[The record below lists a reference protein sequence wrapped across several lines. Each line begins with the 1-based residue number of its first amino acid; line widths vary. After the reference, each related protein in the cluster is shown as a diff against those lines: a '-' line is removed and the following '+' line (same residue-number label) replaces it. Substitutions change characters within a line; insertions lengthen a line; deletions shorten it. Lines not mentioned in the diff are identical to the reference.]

1 MKLRHE
7 NKIKD
12 KMEFQLDTR
21 HVFYLVLWSVVLS
34 GAIFATGLFIG
45 QKKEEGKAGYKVT
58 ASLAFKGL
66 KQKEANLGVDPLV
79 SSFSFLSRL
88 DRHPEK
94 KELDDAVLNALA
106 KMRLE
111 VRQRIS
117 QQDEELKKELAEKY
131 FPSED
136 AVSQAEWAA
145 HQAQPNM
152 MLAQSQGI
160 QAVSQRREARLGQAP
175 EDLGKEE
182 PIPAPQAAPYKD
194 AELKPV
200 VPAKAVPVP
209 AAEPEEEKVVQA
221 DSHAP
226 AEGTYA
232 IQCKAFR
239 NSHDAKVFVGY
250 LKSEMRRSRYKPFIM
265 PVELPGKG
273 KWFRV
278 RIGKFGTRLEAEKYK
293 EQFEKRLGLET
304 FLVSL

>member
-1 MKLRHE
+1 MRLRHE
-7 NKIKD
+7 SKIKD

-21 HVFYLVLWSVVLS
+21 HVFYLVLWSVLLS

-66 KQKEANLGVDPLV
+66 QQKADNSGVDPLV

-94 KELDDAVLNALA
+94 KVLDDAVLNALA

-111 VRQRIS
+111 VRQRIEV
-117 QQDEELKKELAEKY
+117 QDEELKKELAEKY

-136 AVSQAEWAA
+136 DVSEAQWAA
-145 HQAQPNM
+145 SRDRPGRL
-152 MLAQSQGI
+152 LAESQGVR
-160 QAVSQRREARLGQAP
+160 AVRQPRAARLGLAP
-175 EDLGKEE
+175 EDLGKDE
-182 PIPAPQAAPYKD
+182 PEPVMKPAPYAS
-194 AELKPV
+194 AELRPIA
-200 VPAKAVPVP
+200 PAKAALTPEP
-209 AAEPEEEKVVQA
+209 AEMVVVQA
-221 DSHAP
+221 DSQEP
-226 AEGTYA
+226 AEGSFA

-239 NSHDAKVFVGY
+239 TVQDANLFVGY
-250 LKSEMRRSRYKPFIM
+250 LKGEMRHSQYRPFVM

-278 RIGKFGTRLEAEKYK
+278 RVGKFDTRLEAEKYK
-293 EQFEKRLGLET
+293 TLFEKRLGLET

>member
-7 NKIKD
+7 SRIKD

-21 HVFYLVLWSVVLS
+21 HVFYLVLWSVLLS

-66 KQKEANLGVDPLV
+66 QQKEAGMGADPLV

-88 DRHPEK
+88 DHHPEK

-111 VRQRIS
+111 VRQRI
-117 QQDEELKKELAEKY
+117 QKQDEDLKKELADKY
-131 FPSED
+131 FPNED
-136 AVSQAEWAA
+136 AVSEAEWAA
-145 HQAQPNM
+145 HQARPDM
-152 MLAQSQGI
+152 LLAQSQGI
-160 QAVSQRREARLGQAP
+160 QALRERREARLGQAP
-175 EDLGKEE
+175 EDLGQEDPE
-182 PIPAPQAAPYKD
+182 PAPRAAPYAK
-194 AELKPV
+194 AELKQV
-200 VPAKAVPVP
+200 APAEVAPAP
-209 AAEPEEEKVVQA
+209 AAVEPKSVVVQA
-221 DSHAP
+221 DSQAP
-226 AEGTYA
+226 AEGAFA

-239 NSHDAKVFVGY
+239 NSQDAKVFVGY
-250 LKSEMRRSRYKPFIM
+250 LKGEMRRSKYKPFIM

-278 RIGKFGTRLEAEKYK
+278 RIGRFGTRLEAEKYK
-293 EQFEKRLGLET
+293 EKFEKRLGLET
-304 FLVSL
+304 FLVTL